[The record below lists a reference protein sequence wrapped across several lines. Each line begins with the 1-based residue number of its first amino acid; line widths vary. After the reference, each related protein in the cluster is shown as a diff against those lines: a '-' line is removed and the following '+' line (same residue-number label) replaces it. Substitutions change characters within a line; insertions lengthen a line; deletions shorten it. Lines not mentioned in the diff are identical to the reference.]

1 MTQPRLSAG
10 WIAACTLVLCSTT
23 HSAENTSSVQRGVR
37 VEPEAHHDTSIALRQ
52 MPPAAR
58 AQGHRVHAVLPLPR
72 HGGGGVGAADLVL
85 QSSMVQPLAP
95 AIALNFD
102 GIGNGFSGP
111 SGTFSVAAAPPD
123 TNGSVGPNHYVQIVN
138 TDFVLFNK
146 SGSVLYGPVPVNT
159 LWSGF
164 GGGCQTNNDGDPV
177 VLYDK
182 IADRWVISQF
192 SVSTTPYLECV
203 AVSTSGDPTG
213 SYNRYSF
220 SYGNTD
226 FPDYPKMSVWP
237 DAYYTTFNIFAGGTT
252 FSGGEACAYDRTSML
267 AGHAATQQCFNVGP
281 TYGGLLPSDLDGPRQ
296 PPAGAANYV
305 VSLGAVDG
313 QLAFWKF
320 HVDFVAPSNTSLT
333 GPTTLTTSAFTL
345 PCNDTGGTCVPQ
357 SGLAQQLDTL
367 GDRLMFRLAYRNFSD
382 HESLIVNHSVTAGS
396 SVGVR
401 WYELRPDASRN
412 LTIYQQG
419 TYAPDSDY
427 RWMGSM
433 AMDQAGNMALGFSLS
448 GTTLHPEIHFTGR
461 LAGDALGMMTQG
473 EGTIINGAGSQGGST
488 GLSRWGDYSAMA
500 LDPSDDC
507 TFWYTNEYIPANG
520 EFNWKTR
527 IASFKLPGCPA
538 SAGNDFSISASPTS
552 LSLVQGTS
560 GSSTIA
566 TAVTGG
572 SAGTVSLAVS
582 GVPSGASASFNPG
595 SVTAGNSSMLN
606 VSTGTAAPGTYTLT
620 VKGTEGSATHST
632 TVKLTVTAKPD
643 FTISASPGTLSLA
656 QGTSGSSSISTTVV
670 GSAGTVGLA
679 VSGAPSGATTSVTPA
694 SINAGGRAT
703 LNMNAGTAAPGT
715 YTLTVKGTEGS
726 ATHSTTVRLTVT
738 AKPDFTISASPGT
751 LSLAQGT
758 SREWQ

>member
-1 MTQPRLSAG
+1 
-10 WIAACTLVLCSTT
+10 
-23 HSAENTSSVQRGVR
+23 
-37 VEPEAHHDTSIALRQ
+37 
-52 MPPAAR
+52 
-58 AQGHRVHAVLPLPR
+58 
-72 HGGGGVGAADLVL
+72 
-85 QSSMVQPLAP
+85 MVQPLAP

-138 TDFVLFNK
+138 TDFVVFNK
-146 SGSVLYGPVPVNT
+146 SGTVLYGPVPVNT

-237 DAYYTTFNIFAGGTT
+237 DAYYTTFNIFAEGMT

-320 HVDFVAPSNTSLT
+320 HVDFVAPSSTSLT

-566 TAVTGG
+566 TAVTSG

-632 TVKLTVTAKPD
+632 TVRLTVTAKPD